1 MKLHLGVR
9 DVPHDQLGTGDLAQI
24 LEQEYGVFAGYVE
37 LHGQDIMKS
46 LLGGID
52 TAMKEIGAGNTAV
65 LTGEFDIFGQATFE
79 IAKGFQEYLNLEE
92 IAQLGRPGVPTK
104 AALQGI
110 RSHKKNKG
118 SGERRPSFIDTGIYQ
133 NSAAAWVEYD

>member
-9 DVPHDQLGTGDLAQI
+9 DVPHDLIGTGDLAQT
-24 LEQEYGVFAGYVE
+24 LEKEYGVFAGYVE
-37 LHGQDIMKS
+37 LHGQEIMKA
-46 LLGGID
+46 LMGGLD

-65 LTGEFDIFGQATFE
+65 LTGEFDIFGQATSE

-92 IAQLGRPGVPTK
+92 IAQLGRQGVPTK
-104 AALQGI
+104 AALMGV
-110 RSHKKNKG
+110 RSHKGVKKT
-118 SGERRPSFIDTGIYQ
+118 GERRPSFIDTGIYQ